1 MAVNPDEF
9 KASLGCRATGVSI
22 VTSRHGDHVHG
33 MTVSDFVSV
42 SLEPPLVMVSASET
56 ANTLKFIRAGK
67 CFALN
72 ILCAGQQDLAN
83 LFAAKENED
92 LRFEGLET
100 DKAVT
105 GAPLIQGAKVNLDC
119 TLVAEHV
126 AGDHVLCIGQVEH
139 VNIRD
144 LEPLVYYKGKYR
156 DFAP

>member
-1 MAVNPDEF
+1 MNPDEF

-22 VTSRHGDHVHG
+22 VTSRHGDLVHG

-72 ILCAGQQDLAN
+72 ILCAGQEDLAN
-83 LFAAKENED
+83 LFAVKGNED
-92 LRFEGLET
+92 LRFDGLET

-105 GAPLIQGAKVNLDC
+105 GAPL
-119 TLVAEHV
+119 
-126 AGDHVLCIGQVEH
+126 IGQVEH

-156 DFAP
+156 DFAS

>member
-22 VTSRHGDHVHG
+22 VTSRHGDLVHG

-72 ILCAGQQDLAN
+72 ILCAGQEGLAN
-83 LFAAKENED
+83 LFAVKGNED
-92 LRFEGLET
+92 LRFDGLET

-105 GAPLIQGAKVNLDC
+105 GAPLIQGAKANLDC

-156 DFAP
+156 DFAS